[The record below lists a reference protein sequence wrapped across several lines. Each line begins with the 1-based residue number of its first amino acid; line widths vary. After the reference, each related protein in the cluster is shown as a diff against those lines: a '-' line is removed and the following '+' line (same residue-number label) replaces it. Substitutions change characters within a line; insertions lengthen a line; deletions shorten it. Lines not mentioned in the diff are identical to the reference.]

1 MPAIPQLDPSQMD
14 DFIERTLRERRGL
27 QKALADL
34 LTKYDRI
41 PANDERNVLGRM
53 IEGLKAEIAFRTARS
68 TRSPALNISV
78 RAW

>member
-1 MPAIPQLDPSQMD
+1 MPAIPQFDPSQTE

-41 PANDERNVLGRM
+41 PPNDEQNVLGRM
-53 IEGLKAEIAFRTARS
+53 IEGLKAEIAFRNARS
-68 TRSPALNISV
+68 AIGPRP
-78 RAW
+78 